1 MVSPGTLT
9 VPRRL
14 IPALMLL
21 ATHGT
26 PDPSAL
32 AELERSGVVAG
43 GSLSSDV
50 AGLLA
55 VMTDPELV
63 ISVEVTTRDGSRL
76 STIWATAASAVWGR
90 PGDRDVYQLCSV
102 DTLTVPLLLAQL
114 TGVGK
119 RPEAPFSGT
128 VTMPVDAH
136 QAALDWRAEDP
147 ETALAI
153 LVAAGVDPLW
163 ADRVLIADEHRRA
176 LWTVSSVWTE
186 RHVGHE
192 VHEARVLDA
201 GPAGYW
207 RLTAPDQAT
216 VAYTVISL
224 HETMRLL
231 RRCVPGGALTSSPD
245 FC

>member
-76 STIWATAASAVWGR
+76 STI
-90 PGDRDVYQLCSV
+90 
-102 DTLTVPLLLAQL
+102 TVPASQ
-114 TGVGK
+114 
-119 RPEAPFSGT
+119 
-128 VTMPVDAH
+128 VTSCCFGGADLRTLYITTARYAMDA
-136 QAALDWRAEDP
+136 AALDAEPLAGATFASEPDVTGLP
-147 ETALAI
+147 TTAF
-153 LVAAGVDPLW
+153 AG
-163 ADRVLIADEHRRA
+163 
-176 LWTVSSVWTE
+176 
-186 RHVGHE
+186 
-192 VHEARVLDA
+192 
-201 GPAGYW
+201 
-207 RLTAPDQAT
+207 
-216 VAYTVISL
+216 
-224 HETMRLL
+224 
-231 RRCVPGGALTSSPD
+231 
-245 FC
+245 